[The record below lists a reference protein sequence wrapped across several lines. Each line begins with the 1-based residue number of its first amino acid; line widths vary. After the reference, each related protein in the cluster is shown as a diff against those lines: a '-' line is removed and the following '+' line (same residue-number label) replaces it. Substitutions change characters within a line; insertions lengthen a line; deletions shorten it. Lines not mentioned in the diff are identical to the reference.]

1 MASSKEFVLYVTEQ
15 VDGLTARQMMGDYVL
30 YYHDKVVGGIYDN
43 RLLVKP
49 TSQAKI
55 LLENAEYQ
63 KPYDGAKEMLL
74 VENLEDREGLEKLF
88 ETISQEL
95 LDRKRKGK

>member
-1 MASSKEFVLYVTEQ
+1 MLYVTEQ

-49 TSQAKI
+49 TSRAKI